1 MGMYTFK
8 IQLINMTAKE
18 ISGIYHKAAKLP
30 KKTLGDDECADSFG
44 RLAVAYALES
54 ATQIQ
59 KGQPATTVDLR
70 ELHVQADHMDQAR
83 AIASR
88 LLGLPAYIALPKNV
102 RVV

>member
-8 IQLINMTAKE
+8 IQLFNMTAKE

-30 KKTLGDDECADSFG
+30 KKTLGCNEHADALG

-54 ATQIQ
+54 ATQVHERRPG
-59 KGQPATTVDLR
+59 KLYTRDLQ
-70 ELHVQADHMDQAR
+70 VQADHMDQAR

-88 LLGLPAYIALPKNV
+88 LLGMPAYIALPKNV
-102 RVV
+102 RVI

>member
-1 MGMYTFK
+1 MFTFR

-30 KKTLGDDECADSFG
+30 KKTLGSNECADSFG

-54 ATQIQ
+54 ATQVQ
-59 KGQPATTVDLR
+59 ERRPGQLYTR
-70 ELHVQADHMDQAR
+70 ELRVQADHMDQAR

-88 LLGLPAYIALPKNV
+88 LLGMPAYIALPKNV
-102 RVV
+102 RVI